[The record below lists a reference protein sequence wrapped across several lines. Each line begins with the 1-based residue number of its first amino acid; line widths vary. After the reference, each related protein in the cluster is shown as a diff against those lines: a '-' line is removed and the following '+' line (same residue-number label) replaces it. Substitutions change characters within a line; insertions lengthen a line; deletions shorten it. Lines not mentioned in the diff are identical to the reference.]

1 MIMAN
6 RKHRRMRLIEAGH
19 TPKEFEEQWQAG
31 YQAGAE
37 AFLKTAYAA
46 VCLAANDL
54 HGFGFKRCKALL
66 QAMDKHILYTLTDLE
81 AIDEVYQR
89 MGLKL
94 VFTDPFERVQEDEAE
109 E

>member
-1 MIMAN
+1 MAN

-46 VCLAANDL
+46 VCLALNDL
-54 HGFGFKRCKALL
+54 HGFGCKRNREVL
-66 QAMDKHILYTLTDLE
+66 QAMDKHILFTLTDLE
-81 AIDEVYQR
+81 IIEEVYQR

-94 VFTDPFERVQEDEAE
+94 VFTDPFERVQENES
-109 E
+109 